1 MSRYNKE
8 GWLEDLPSLKVGRS
22 EGHGCTQYSSGGGQV
37 RLTINMIS
45 QIDILHIFPQVLLVT
60 GGKTETYGY
69 LDSTELLWP
78 GSDSVWEE
86 ISSARLPRHL
96 SGVRITN
103 VDNRVLLFGALSI
116 SLDLYSSSHWPVL

>member
-1 MSRYNKE
+1 M
-8 GWLEDLPSLKVGRS
+8 
-22 EGHGCTQYSSGGGQV
+22 
-37 RLTINMIS
+37 
-45 QIDILHIFPQVLLVT
+45 T

-103 VDNRVLLFGALSI
+103 VDNRGLLLGAWSI
-116 SLDLYSSSHWPVL
+116 SLDLYSSSHWPVCVIGGQDGEDHHEHESILELTDSLT